1 MQTCT
6 HVGLYHYQPH
16 LLSAKVHRHWQ
27 AQTDTHTRTH
37 NLLCKLISVLGGRE
51 KLLIIRLM
59 GTRLSSASLSPN
71 CLCVNVCVCV
81 FVYQR
86 AGGPQSNTQR

>member
-1 MQTCT
+1 MCK
-6 HVGLYHYQPH
+6 HVQIYVYHYQPH
-16 LLSAKVHRHWQ
+16 LLSVEVHRHWQ
-27 AQTDTHTRTH
+27 AQIDTHTHTC
-37 NLLCKLISVLGGRE
+37 NLLCKLISVLGGRK

-59 GTRLSSASLSPN
+59 GTRLSSASLSSN

-86 AGGPQSNTQR
+86 AGGGASE